1 MNDPRSR
8 LAAALADRYRIEREL
23 GQGGMA
29 TVYLAEDL
37 KHHRK
42 VAVKVLRPDLA
53 ATLGDE
59 RFTREIE
66 VAARLQHP
74 HILGVL
80 DSGQAVVGRESSVAS
95 DSRTTDDSR
104 PTTFFYYVMPYVEG
118 ETLRDRLA
126 RGGELPIPEA
136 VRLLGEIADALS
148 VAHRAGVVHRDIK
161 PENVLLSGRHA
172 MVMDFGVA
180 KAVSEASGRQ
190 QLTTA
195 GVALGTPAY
204 MAPEQ
209 ASADPHMDG
218 RVDIYAMGV
227 LAYEMLTG
235 HTPFPGLNP
244 QQTLAAHVTQ
254 TPIPVGQ
261 QRDGLSPALEAVV
274 MRCLAKRP
282 ADRFQTA
289 DDLVSALEPLAT
301 PSGGMTPTH
310 TQPVAAAAA
319 PSGSRPGR
327 RIYVVAAAAAV
338 VAMAAALA
346 VWQPWSRAVAR
357 PLDANL
363 VAVLPFRVAGADPS
377 VQYLR
382 QGMLDLLQAKLT
394 GEGGPRAA
402 DTRSVL
408 AAVRDA
414 GGTDAQDLSDDAVA
428 GVARKLGAGRVL
440 QGSIV
445 GPPDHLVIGAS
456 LVAVPGGK
464 TLAQTS
470 VVGPKDSLFVLID
483 RLTGQLLALGAGASS
498 AQLSALTTTNL
509 DALRAY
515 LDGVAAYRRGAFQ
528 NSTPLLS
535 RAVELDSTFALALSA
550 LVESD
555 GWHPATVD
563 MQRVRALAWRYRD
576 RLNPQDQI
584 FLSLRLGSRYP
595 SQTPW
600 TDRIADAERAV
611 QSMPESAEAWYYL
624 GDDLFHWG
632 RLADIPEPEVRARQA
647 FEQAFQRDS
656 LYGGPIQHLASL
668 TYAAGDTAAQRLW
681 AHRLVALDSAGEGIP
696 VARWD
701 LLQSARDS
709 AGIAAF
715 LAGIASGPLG
725 IPQGILFFSPLDSVT
740 IANQDALLEA
750 VHRLAATKPER
761 VAMAADRARYLWNLG
776 RPSEAA
782 KWIDT
787 LRALGPKDPDAVG
800 RMMILGG
807 GWFGGLPPDTT
818 LLEGEPREIWRTWQ
832 GDPAAGRRLWDKWR
846 GLAAK
851 DSLHGFL
858 TRAAPL
864 LEAKLAVDRHDP
876 AAPRLVDVADSL
888 WRGSDGGASWASI
901 ELARLYQQQGRADR
915 ALRAVRRRWI
925 PLGEPEPAGL
935 AESYRLEGT
944 LAALVGDKLGAARA
958 YRNYLRMRINPEPS
972 RIPQRDSVEAELQ
985 ALGDLA
991 GKP

>member
-1 MNDPRSR
+1 MTEPNTR
-8 LAAALADRYRIEREL
+8 LAVALADHYRLEREL

-59 RFTREIE
+59 RFAREIE

-80 DSGQAVVGRESSVAS
+80 DSGEADG
-95 DSRTTDDSR
+95 
-104 PTTFFYYVMPYVEG
+104 FFYYVMPYVDG

-126 RGGELPIPEA
+126 RGGELPVPEA
-136 VRLLGEIADALS
+136 VRLLGEIAEALS

-209 ASADPHMDG
+209 ASADPQMDG
-218 RVDIYAMGV
+218 RVDIYALGV

-244 QQTLAAHVTQ
+244 QQTLAAHVMQ
-254 TPIPVGQ
+254 APVPVGQ
-261 QRDGLSPALEAVV
+261 QRQGLSPALEALV

-289 DDLVSALEPLAT
+289 DDIVAALEPLAT
-301 PSGGMTPTH
+301 PSGGVTPTQ
-310 TQPVAAAAA
+310 TQPVTIRATA
-319 PSGSRPGR
+319 PRTR
-327 RIYVVAAAAAV
+327 ARTL
-338 VAMAAALA
+338 AMAGAALIALVAALA
-346 VWQPWSRAVAR
+346 VWKPWARAGER

-363 VAVLPFRVAGADPS
+363 VAVLPFRTAGADPS

-382 QGMLDLLQAKLT
+382 QGMVDLLQAKLT

-414 GGTDAQDLSDDAVA
+414 GGSDSQDLAEDAAA

-445 GPPDHLVIGAS
+445 GPPDHLVIAAS
-456 LVAVPGGK
+456 LVTVPGGR
-464 TLAQTS
+464 TLAQAS
-470 VVGPKDSLFVLID
+470 VAGPKDSLFALID
-483 RLTGQLLALGAGASS
+483 RLTAQLLALGAGASS

-528 NSTPLLS
+528 NATPLLV
-535 RAVELDSTFALALSA
+535 RAVGLDSTFALALSA
-550 LVESD
+550 LVEAD
-555 GWHPATVD
+555 GWHPSTTD
-563 MQRVRALAWRYRD
+563 MNRIRRLAWQYRE
-576 RLNPQDQI
+576 RLNPQDQL
-584 FLSLRLGSRYP
+584 FLSLRLGSTYP
-595 SQTPW
+595 KSPSW
-600 TDRIADAERAV
+600 DVRIADAEHAV
-611 QSMPESAEAWYYL
+611 QLIPESADAWYNL
-624 GDDLFHWG
+624 GDMLFHFG

-647 FEQAFQRDS
+647 LEQAFQRDS
-656 LYGGPIQHLASL
+656 LFGGPIQHLAAL
-668 TYAAGDTAAQRLW
+668 TYVAGDTAAQSLW
-681 AHRLVALDSAGEGIP
+681 TRRMIALDSAGEGVP
-696 VARWD
+696 TARWN
-701 LLQSARDS
+701 LLQAARND

-715 LAGIASGPLG
+715 LAGLDGGPAQV
-725 IPQGILFFSPLDSVT
+725 PQGILFFSPLDSVT
-740 IANQDALLEA
+740 IAHRDALLDA
-750 VHRLAATKPER
+750 VHRLSASRPER
-761 VAMAADRARYLWNLG
+761 VDVAMARARYLWNFG
-776 RPSEAA
+776 RPAEAA

-787 LRALGPKDPDAVG
+787 LATLDRGAAGLQSVLGA
-800 RMMILGG
+800 
-807 GWFGGLPPDTT
+807 GWFGGGPADTT
-818 LLEGEPREIWRTWQ
+818 IMDAEQLDIWRFWR
-832 GDPAAGRRLWDKWR
+832 GDAAAGQRTLRLWRDR
-846 GLAAK
+846 AAK
-851 DSLHGFL
+851 DSTNALFP
-858 TRAAPL
+858 RAAAIA
-864 LEAKLAVDRHDP
+864 EAKLALDRHDP
-876 AAPRLVDVADSL
+876 AAAHLLDVADSL
-888 WRGSDGGASWASI
+888 ARGRLGGAAWSSL
-901 ELARLYQQQGRADR
+901 ELARLYERQGRIDR
-915 ALRAVRRRWI
+915 ALRAVRRRWM
-925 PLGEPEPAGL
+925 PMGEPEPGGL
-935 AESYRLEGT
+935 AESYRLEGR
-944 LAALVGDKLGAARA
+944 LAALADDKLGAVRA
-958 YRNYLRMRINPEPS
+958 YRNYLRLRVDPEPS
-972 RIPQRDSVEAELQ
+972 RIPQRDSVEAELR
-985 ALGDLA
+985 ALGDIA
-991 GKP
+991 GTR